1 MLRSPPSRRRGL
13 KLYILFSPF
22 LFDVASFAEA
32 WIEICV
38 RQVHTA
44 NAQRS
49 PPSRRRGLKSD
60 TVYNVCS
67 NRNRRLLR
75 GGVDWNPFLAI
86 SKSDGLLSPP
96 SRRRGLKYFLHT
108 WLTEKHC
115 RLLRGGVDWNVKTI
129 CCVFVFN
136 VASFAEAWIEMSSVI
151 PSALEMSVAS
161 FAEAWIEIGWCFH
174 RTTNGILSPP
184 SRRRGLKSDSWHRQ
198 RRG

>member
-1 MLRSPPSRRRGL
+1 M
-13 KLYILFSPF
+13 
-22 LFDVASFAEA
+22 
-32 WIEICV
+32 
-38 RQVHTA
+38 
-44 NAQRS
+44 S
-49 PPSRRRGLKSD
+49 PPSRRRGLKSCG
-60 TVYNVCS
+60 NVETRRSKSRLLRGGVDWNLNYIQTRHPLFC
-67 NRNRRLLR
+67 RLLR